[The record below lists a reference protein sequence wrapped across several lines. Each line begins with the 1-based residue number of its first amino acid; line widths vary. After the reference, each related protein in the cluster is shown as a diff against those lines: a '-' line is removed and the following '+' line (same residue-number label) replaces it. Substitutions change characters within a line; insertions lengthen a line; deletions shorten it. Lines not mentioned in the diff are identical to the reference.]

1 MPPLTRLISLR
12 LRWRC
17 WQYDLVIVSLGDEVH
32 LVGETTNLV
41 IITIEIRTTVTRLEE
56 EILWIL
62 VEDLQE
68 VELLHEIKDRGTT
81 PGVDHSM
88 DAFVVALLTTRQRTA
103 TPLEVESRSLG
114 PRLAVW
120 QQNRTKT
127 SKDRSRVGSRVT
139 YTL

>member
-1 MPPLTRLISLR
+1 M
-12 LRWRC
+12 
-17 WQYDLVIVSLGDEVH
+17 SLGGEVI
-32 LVGETTNLV
+32 LVVENTSLV
-41 IITIEIRTTVTRLEE
+41 TFNIEILTTVTRLEE
-56 EILWIL
+56 EILLIL
-62 VEDLQE
+62 VGSLQE
-68 VELLHEIKDRGTT
+68 VVLLHVIKDRGIT

-127 SKDRSRVGSRVT
+127 SKDRSLVGSRVT